1 MFLVLFYAY
10 LICIYKSHE
19 KNNLKFYFSIM
30 LEIFLLSL
38 IQGVTEFLP
47 ISSSSHLIIASEF
60 IDFKNKSLAIDVS
73 LHIGSFIAVISYFYK
88 EIFSFFKNKDF
99 FFKII
104 ISSIPVIVVGFF
116 LVKLNLIDKLRTIEI
131 IGWTTIIFAILL
143 YISDKFK
150 LEKNVEKNFT
160 YKSAIL
166 IGFFQILSLIPGVS
180 RSGITITAGRFLN
193 FKRYDASK
201 ISFLLSIPTLAA
213 VSIYGINNLLTADN
227 FSFTNLNIISIIFSF
242 IFSYLT
248 IRFFLNYIKKSS
260 LNLFVLY
267 RLILGTALITIS
279 YL

>member
-1 MFLVLFYAY
+1 
-10 LICIYKSHE
+10 
-19 KNNLKFYFSIM
+19 M
-30 LEIFLLSL
+30 LEVFLLSL
-38 IQGVTEFLP
+38 IQGITEFLP
-47 ISSSSHLIIASEF
+47 ISSSSHLIIVSEF

-73 LHIGSFIAVISYFYK
+73 LHIGSFIAVVFYFYK

>member
-1 MFLVLFYAY
+1 
-10 LICIYKSHE
+10 
-19 KNNLKFYFSIM
+19 M
-30 LEIFLLSL
+30 LEVFLLSL
-38 IQGVTEFLP
+38 IQGITEFLP
-47 ISSSSHLIIASEF
+47 ISSSSHLIIVSEF

-73 LHIGSFIAVISYFYK
+73 LHIGSFIAVVSYFYK

-143 YISDKFK
+143 YVSDKSK
-150 LEKNVEKNFT
+150 LVKNLEKNFT

-166 IGFFQILSLIPGVS
+166 IGLFQILSLIPGVS

>member
-1 MFLVLFYAY
+1 
-10 LICIYKSHE
+10 
-19 KNNLKFYFSIM
+19 M

-88 EIFSFFKNKDF
+88 EIFSFFKNKDLF
-99 FFKII
+99 LKII
-104 ISSIPVIVVGFF
+104 ISSFPVIIVGFF
-116 LVKLNLIDKLRTIEI
+116 LVKLNLMEKIRTIEI

-143 YISDKFK
+143 YVSDKSK
-150 LEKNVEKNFT
+150 LVKNLEKNFT

-166 IGFFQILSLIPGVS
+166 IGLFQILSLIPGVS

-248 IRFFLNYIKKSS
+248 IKFFLNYIKKSS
-260 LNLFVLY
+260 LNLFVIY
-267 RLILGTALITIS
+267 RLILGMVLIMIS

>member
-1 MFLVLFYAY
+1 
-10 LICIYKSHE
+10 
-19 KNNLKFYFSIM
+19 M

-60 IDFKNKSLAIDVS
+60 IDFENKSLAIDVS

-88 EIFSFFKNKDF
+88 EIFSFFKNKDLF
-99 FFKII
+99 LKII
-104 ISSIPVIVVGFF
+104 ISSFPVIIVGFF
-116 LVKLNLIDKLRTIEI
+116 LVKLNLMEKIRTIEI

-143 YISDKFK
+143 YVSDKSK
-150 LEKNVEKNFT
+150 LEKNLEKNFT

-166 IGFFQILSLIPGVS
+166 IGLFQILSLIPGVS

-213 VSIYGINNLLTADN
+213 VSIYGINNLLMSNN
-227 FSFTNLNIISIIFSF
+227 FSFANINVVSIIFSY

-248 IRFFLNYIKKSS
+248 IKFFLNYIKKSS

-267 RLILGTALITIS
+267 RLILGIVLITIS